1 MISIVK
7 RVEQYTVNE
16 LEVLKFK
23 NAVAHYLN
31 EEDENENFTANDI
44 SDGIVQEILNEA
56 IQSAYQEDDGS
67 SGITFDEYF
76 KTISINC
83 TSEDVTDAVY
93 EAAALVRDAT
103 SNTEVSK
110 VNEKT
115 SHFVVVNDW
124 ANPEDSGFEILYV
137 AHSYDEAYAFYCD
150 RLPEEKVVSEES
162 GYEVVDEH
170 EGYYDSWIAEGF
182 YSNNHNKL
190 YIQEV

>member
-44 SDGIVQEILNEA
+44 SDSIVQEILNEA

-103 SNTEVSK
+103 SNTEVSN
-110 VNEKT
+110 V
-115 SHFVVVNDW
+115 
-124 ANPEDSGFEILYV
+124 
-137 AHSYDEAYAFYCD
+137 
-150 RLPEEKVVSEES
+150 
-162 GYEVVDEH
+162 
-170 EGYYDSWIAEGF
+170 
-182 YSNNHNKL
+182 
-190 YIQEV
+190 QEV